1 MRCHLCDVLHR
12 RDSLRR
18 HSNFVAGF
26 RSASFVFAIVPS
38 AIWSRLRRV
47 GWLHAPGIC
56 VRIVAITGRSAAAAF
71 CGGINPITQKKFDD
85 LGAFAYK
92 PAMKKTFILC
102 CVTLLAV
109 APVYLTEGKPK
120 AGKSAPS
127 EATIA
132 DLEKSAWEAYKNK
145 QADAFKA
152 LMSKDYYG
160 VYAEGVKTLDAEL
173 ADMAKSDL
181 RDYSFTDVK
190 VVFPHPKVAV
200 LTYKAKI
207 QATSEGK
214 DMSGTYNSG
223 SVWVQQGGK
232 WVGAFHTESKTQ

>member
-1 MRCHLCDVLHR
+1 MKKPFILCFITL
-12 RDSLRR
+12 
-18 HSNFVAGF
+18 
-26 RSASFVFAIVPS
+26 
-38 AIWSRLRRV
+38 
-47 GWLHAPGIC
+47 
-56 VRIVAITGRSAAAAF
+56 VAITPLCFGQA
-71 CGGINPITQKKFDD
+71 
-85 LGAFAYK
+85 K
-92 PAMKKTFILC
+92 PA
-102 CVTLLAV
+102 
-109 APVYLTEGKPK
+109 K

-127 EATIA
+127 ESAIT

-160 VYAEGVKTLDAEL
+160 VYAEGVKNLDAEL
-173 ADMAKSDL
+173 ADLAKTDL

-190 VVFPHPKVAV
+190 VVFPHPKMAV
-200 LTYKAKI
+200 ITYKAKV
-207 QATSEGK
+207 QTSMGGT